1 MPSQELE
8 KVQQAIRQVG
18 RTCDSLQAQMVQK
31 LRIVIQKREE
41 LEARVAALEKKVTEL
56 NGDVLSL
63 LGQATITLEKKGKKK

>member
-41 LEARVAALEKKVTEL
+41 LEAKVAGLEKRLAALEELANTHTHTPNLVIKKK
-56 NGDVLSL
+56 
-63 LGQATITLEKKGKKK
+63 EKK